1 MPDGG
6 PLDTSEINR
15 LGADWGSLRERKTD
29 EVDEGRSAT
38 VSPIYRQQVEAYFRA
53 IARQAAEKKPSDN

>member
-6 PLDTSEINR
+6 RLDASEIER

-29 EVDEGRSAT
+29 EVNEGRSAT
-38 VSPIYRQQVEAYFRA
+38 VSPIYRQQVEAYFRT
-53 IARQAAEKKPSDN
+53 IARQAAEKNASEK